1 MNIEEYRWKCIKDD
15 SGRYRVHVW
24 CRTEDGEQ
32 VLDEEPEAEEFIN
45 GHPDPEAAEVA
56 GLMAGIYADD
66 GTDTPEAMPCSTPD
80 ERAAI
85 VSNIHLKHHDSLR
98 TFTYRFSMESDSKH
112 VAMLMNTGWEATRT
126 MKQLLGVVRHG
137 IGRMNKE
144 SVKGLSR
151 SEYLSYIEG
160 RLFLPYLECYENN
173 IDNDD
178 PRFRNTEDDFLLSV
192 LSDDVAKLLK
202 CHSLTGMM
210 RSIGMWLD
218 LGVEDVGRTLEP
230 EHVGTMIAANEYGNY
245 DIGFALATRPDGMD
259 MVKAMDAFTNI
270 DSRTWLK
277 FDKAHVK
284 YGPRLLTW
292 TTLASDLTEDDIR
305 KTNTDGL
312 RFSPTA
318 WGVAMDMV
326 HYHMLTELMDSRIV
340 NMDSVNLIMDT
351 VTNAISLQGDTEED
365 LLTAH
370 LNQHMYYSARGD
382 KNIYRA
388 IMDTALRKHDTDLI
402 KAWICMMVIV
412 HSLYNQVSKQ
422 RRTRMDGL
430 YITDILFGD
439 HDAIITKQELLK
451 AVGLFNSGIPMS
463 FIVET
468 FKPNRIK

>member
-1 MNIEEYRWKCIKDD
+1 MNTDEYRWKCVKND
-15 SGRYRVHVW
+15 SGRYKVHVC

-56 GLMAGIYADD
+56 GLIAGIYADD
-66 GTDTPEAMPCSTPD
+66 GTGTPEAMPWSTPD

-85 VSNIHLKHHDSLR
+85 VSNIHLKHHNSLY
-98 TFTYRFSMESDSKH
+98 TFTYRFSMEFDSKH

-144 SVKGLSR
+144 PVKDLSR

-173 IDNDD
+173 IDNAC
-178 PRFRNTEDDFLLSV
+178 PQYRYTEDDFLLSV
-192 LSDDVAKLLK
+192 LSDDVSALLK
-202 CHSLTGMM
+202 YRSLTRMM
-210 RSIGMWLD
+210 RSLGMRLD

-230 EHVGTMIAANEYGNY
+230 EHVGTMIAANEYGHY
-245 DIGFALATRPDGMD
+245 DIGLTLATRPDGMD
-259 MVKAMDAFTNI
+259 MVKAMNAFTNI
-270 DSRTWLK
+270 DSKTWLK

-305 KTNTDGL
+305 KTSTDGL
-312 RFSPTA
+312 RFSPTPL
-318 WGVAMDMV
+318 GVAMDMI
-326 HYHMLTELMDSRIV
+326 HYHMLAELMDSRTV

-351 VTNAISLQGDTEED
+351 VTKAISLQGDTEGNM
-365 LLTAH
+365 LTAR

-451 AVGLFNSGIPMS
+451 AVGLFNSGMPMS

-468 FKPNRIK
+468 FKPSRT

>member
-1 MNIEEYRWKCIKDD
+1 MNTEEYRWKCVKDD
-15 SGRYRVHVW
+15 SGRYKVHVW

-66 GTDTPEAMPCSTPD
+66 GTGTPEAMPWSTPD

-98 TFTYRFSMESDSKH
+98 TFTLRLSMESDSKH

-126 MKQLLGVVRHG
+126 MKQLLEVVRHG
-137 IGRMNKE
+137 IGRMNKDP
-144 SVKGLSR
+144 VKDLSR

-178 PRFRNTEDDFLLSV
+178 PQSHNTEDDFLLSV
-192 LSDDVAKLLK
+192 LSDDVAEVLK
-202 CHSLTGMM
+202 YRSLTGMM
-210 RSIGMWLD
+210 RSIGMVLN
-218 LGVEDVGRTLEP
+218 LSVEDIGKTLEP
-230 EHVGTMIAANEYGNY
+230 EHVVTMIAANEYGHY
-245 DIGFALATRPDGMD
+245 DIGFVLATRPDGMD

-277 FDKAHVK
+277 FDKVHVK

-312 RFSPTA
+312 RFSPTPL
-318 WGVAMDMV
+318 GVAMDMI
-326 HYHMLTELMDSRIV
+326 HYHMLTELMDSRTV
-340 NMDSVNLIMDT
+340 DMDSVNLIMDT

-365 LLTAH
+365 LLTAR

-388 IMDTALRKHDTDLI
+388 IMDTALRKHDTNLI

-439 HDAIITKQELLK
+439 HNAIITKQDLLK
-451 AVGLFNSGIPMS
+451 AVDLFSSGMPMS

-468 FKPNRIK
+468 FKPSRT

>member
-1 MNIEEYRWKCIKDD
+1 MNTDEYRWKCIKDG
-15 SGRYRVHVW
+15 SGRYKVHVW

-45 GHPDPEAAEVA
+45 GHPEPEAAEIA
-56 GLMAGIYADD
+56 GLIAGIYADD
-66 GTDTPEAMPCSTPD
+66 GTGTPEAMPWSTPD
-80 ERAAI
+80 ERAVI

-98 TFTYRFSMESDSKH
+98 TFTLRFSMESDSKH

-126 MKQLLGVVRHG
+126 MKQLLEVVRHG

-144 SVKGLSR
+144 PVKDLSR
-151 SEYLSYIEG
+151 SEYLSYIEV
-160 RLFLPYLECYENN
+160 RLFLSYLECYENN

-178 PRFRNTEDDFLLSV
+178 PQSRNTGDDFLLSV
-192 LSDDVAKLLK
+192 LSDDVDEVLK
-202 CHSLTGMM
+202 YLSLTGMM
-210 RSIGMWLD
+210 KSIGMRLD
-218 LGVEDVGRTLEP
+218 LSVEDVGRTLEP
-230 EHVGTMIAANEYGNY
+230 EHVVTMMAANEYGNY

-259 MVKAMDAFTNI
+259 MVKAMDAFTDI

-292 TTLASDLTEDDIR
+292 TTLASDLTEDDIG

-312 RFSPTA
+312 RFSPTP
-318 WGVAMDMV
+318 WDVAKNMV
-326 HYHMLTELMDSRIV
+326 HYHMLAELMDSRTV

-351 VTNAISLQGDTEED
+351 VANAISLHGDTEED
-365 LLTAH
+365 ILTVR
-370 LNQHMYYSARGD
+370 LNQHMYYSTRGD

-388 IMDTALRKHDTDLI
+388 IMDTALQKHDTDLI

-430 YITDILFGD
+430 YITDILFGV

-451 AVGLFNSGIPMS
+451 AVGLFNSGMPLS

-468 FKPNRIK
+468 FKPSRT

>member
-1 MNIEEYRWKCIKDD
+1 MNTEEAYWKCIKDD
-15 SGRYRVHVW
+15 SGGYKVHVW

-32 VLDEEPEAEEFIN
+32 VLDEEPEAEKFIN

-56 GLMAGIYADD
+56 GLIAGIYADD
-66 GTDTPEAMPCSTPD
+66 GTGTPEAMPWSTPD

-98 TFTYRFSMESDSKH
+98 TFTLRFSMEYDSKH
-112 VAMLMNTGWEATRT
+112 VAMLMNTGWEATGT

-144 SVKGLSR
+144 PVKDLSH

-178 PRFRNTEDDFLLSV
+178 SQSHNTEDDFLLSV
-192 LSDDVAKLLK
+192 LSDDVAEVLK
-202 CHSLTGMM
+202 CRSLTGMM
-210 RSIGMWLD
+210 RSIGMRLG

-230 EHVGTMIAANEYGNY
+230 EHVVTMIAANEYGNY

-259 MVKAMDAFTNI
+259 MVKAMDAFTDI
-270 DSRTWLK
+270 DSRTWSK

-284 YGPRLLTW
+284 HGPRLLTW
-292 TTLASDLTEDDIR
+292 TTLASDLTEDDIG

-312 RFSPTA
+312 RFEPTA

-326 HYHMLTELMDSRIV
+326 HYHMLAELMDSRTV

-351 VTNAISLQGDTEED
+351 VVNAISLQGDTEEEI
-365 LLTAH
+365 LTVR
-370 LNQHMYYSARGD
+370 LNQHMYYSTRGD

-402 KAWICMMVIV
+402 KAWICMTVIV

-430 YITDILFGD
+430 YITDILFGA

-451 AVGLFNSGIPMS
+451 AVSLFNSGMPMS

-468 FKPNRIK
+468 FKPSRT